1 MKIKFISTCFLFKK
15 ESILIIMRTFIM
27 LFFTSTFAF
36 TPNNIVSQ
44 NSKISIYQDKT
55 LSVDE
60 VFELIKQQ
68 TEYIFFYEKGLFK
81 DFPKVEVKKGVV
93 NTNDL
98 LNKSLS
104 FGEFIVSID
113 KNNGILIKKKVIDAD
128 KPDQKLQLTGV
139 ITDSSGQPLP
149 GANIIEKG
157 TSNGAQSDFDGKFTI
172 DVSNQNAVLQLSYI
186 GFVSKEIEVG
196 SQTSFKIVL
205 LEDTAK
211 LDEVVIIGYGT
222 TSKRDLVSSVSQV
235 KSDVIE
241 NQPVARL
248 DQALQGAAAG
258 VEVTSNNGSPGAGS
272 TIRIRGNSSL
282 SGNNNP
288 LFVVDGFILG
298 NDFDLNTININD
310 IKSIEVLKD
319 ATALSIYGTQGAA
332 GVILVTT
339 KDGSGI
345 VAGKPQI
352 SLNHYSGI
360 QETANVVEI
369 LGGVDYINYINE
381 ASQFVPGDSGFGGT
395 DSSLPLAYSEPG
407 EVPTT
412 NWIDL
417 ISQTGTISNTDFSIS
432 GNSEKTNYFF
442 SLNLF
447 NQKGIVRG
455 SGLERVTLRAN
466 QDIKVSDKLTTGYR
480 INASHYKREENKVD
494 YNGILINVLPVRTVF
509 DDDGNFTSDNPLS
522 GSLQRNPEAD
532 IQLRVDH
539 DLVTKLTTSAYLQI
553 ELVEGLKFKTSAGS
567 DITYLKENN
576 YLPGI
581 LPERFIGGYGRV
593 NTNFQ
598 KNFSNDNIFTYK
610 NVLGNHSL
618 EVLGGFTW
626 QKIVNESVR
635 SEADGL
641 PNDATSFNNLESG
654 NPLLFFVDT
663 GYSQRTLASFLG
675 RVSYGYKSKY
685 LITLVGRYDGSS
697 VFETDNKFSFF
708 PSVGVAW
715 NLDEENFLQNSNTI
729 NRFKIRGSYGIV
741 GEQGVDPYNSVAI
754 YNNVLSTG
762 NGSLLNGVQIGR
774 LPSSGLEWETTKQLD
789 LGLEL
794 AFFQNRISFEFDY
807 YKKTTKDLLLAKE
820 LSAQVGGGTQ
830 LENVGSVENKGFEF
844 SLNTVNIQNENFSW
858 ETSLIISSN
867 RSKILELDGQ
877 DFINLQSTGNQGGNS
892 ARLVVGEAFPA
903 FVGANYLGTY
913 KTQEEI
919 IADGRE
925 GASFIGGPRFE
936 DLDGNGIVDEQDQVV
951 LGSPQPDFFGGL
963 RNSFKFKGLSLDVF
977 FQGSYGAEIFNTISQ
992 ASFYGRSDQ
1001 NLDPRVLNRWISG
1014 VNETSNVPRAGT
1026 SPSIFNPNSSVNVED
1041 GSFLRLRTLTLGYD
1055 IPLDA
1060 MALGSK
1066 ISGLNV
1072 YVTGTNLLLIS
1083 DFKLGDPEVNNFTGG
1098 VSQGFASGQYPYP
1111 KTFTLGVNM
1120 KF

>member
-1 MKIKFISTCFLFKK
+1 
-15 ESILIIMRTFIM
+15 M

>member
-1 MKIKFISTCFLFKK
+1 
-15 ESILIIMRTFIM
+15 M

-104 FGEFIVSID
+104 FGEFIVSVD

-157 TSNGAQSDFDGKFTI
+157 TSNGVQSDFDGKFTI

-581 LPERFIGGYGRV
+581 LPERFIGGFGRV

-807 YKKTTKDLLLAKE
+807 YKKTTTDLLLAKE

-858 ETSLIISSN
+858 ETTLIISSN

-919 IADGRE
+919 IADGRQ

-1026 SPSIFNPNSSVNVED
+1026 SLSIFNPNSSVNVED

-1111 KTFTLGVNM
+1111 KTITLGVNM

>member
-1 MKIKFISTCFLFKK
+1 
-15 ESILIIMRTFIM
+15 
-27 LFFTSTFAF
+27 
-36 TPNNIVSQ
+36 
-44 NSKISIYQDKT
+44 
-55 LSVDE
+55 
-60 VFELIKQQ
+60 
-68 TEYIFFYEKGLFK
+68 
-81 DFPKVEVKKGVV
+81 
-93 NTNDL
+93 
-98 LNKSLS
+98 
-104 FGEFIVSID
+104 
-113 KNNGILIKKKVIDAD
+113 
-128 KPDQKLQLTGV
+128 
-139 ITDSSGQPLP
+139 
-149 GANIIEKG
+149 
-157 TSNGAQSDFDGKFTI
+157 
-172 DVSNQNAVLQLSYI
+172 
-186 GFVSKEIEVG
+186 
-196 SQTSFKIVL
+196 
-205 LEDTAK
+205 
-211 LDEVVIIGYGT
+211 
-222 TSKRDLVSSVSQV
+222 
-235 KSDVIE
+235 
-241 NQPVARL
+241 
-248 DQALQGAAAG
+248 
-258 VEVTSNNGSPGAGS
+258 
-272 TIRIRGNSSL
+272 
-282 SGNNNP
+282 
-288 LFVVDGFILG
+288 
-298 NDFDLNTININD
+298 
-310 IKSIEVLKD
+310 
-319 ATALSIYGTQGAA
+319 
-332 GVILVTT
+332 
-339 KDGSGI
+339 
-345 VAGKPQI
+345 
-352 SLNHYSGI
+352 
-360 QETANVVEI
+360 
-369 LGGVDYINYINE
+369 
-381 ASQFVPGDSGFGGT
+381 
-395 DSSLPLAYSEPG
+395 
-407 EVPTT
+407 
-412 NWIDL
+412 
-417 ISQTGTISNTDFSIS
+417 
-432 GNSEKTNYFF
+432 
-442 SLNLF
+442 
-447 NQKGIVRG
+447 
-455 SGLERVTLRAN
+455 
-466 QDIKVSDKLTTGYR
+466 
-480 INASHYKREENKVD
+480 
-494 YNGILINVLPVRTVF
+494 
-509 DDDGNFTSDNPLS
+509 
-522 GSLQRNPEAD
+522 
-532 IQLRVDH
+532 
-539 DLVTKLTTSAYLQI
+539 
-553 ELVEGLKFKTSAGS
+553 
-567 DITYLKENN
+567 
-576 YLPGI
+576 
-581 LPERFIGGYGRV
+581 
-593 NTNFQ
+593 
-598 KNFSNDNIFTYK
+598 
-610 NVLGNHSL
+610 L